1 MKSVKSKLLVIFL
14 LIFIPFIVVVF
25 VAFGTFNKM
34 SDDGVAINLSGS
46 QRMRT
51 MLISNYSIQLY
62 NGDEKIS
69 DLQYAEE
76 LLEEELEKYDKIM
89 TALVKGDDSLSISE
103 NKELL
108 IVDKIS
114 QLEVNLNQY
123 TDAVNKV
130 INKTANI
137 ADVNFI
143 SSNAMNIKD
152 DIHQI
157 VLMYQSNY
165 DKKVSNFKLVLLVL
179 SVFGIFMLAFGYY
192 YGKKII
198 VDPIKNVNCKLKEVA
213 NGEGDLRHILEVTSK
228 DEIGELAANFNQ
240 FISTI
245 RDMVVEISV
254 SSENLEE
261 VCNSLETITSEVAI
275 SSEKLSTI
283 TSEIA
288 EGATEQ
294 ATEVIGT
301 AENLSELGEEINEIS
316 RISDL
321 MKNGSVEIKDINQIS
336 KNSMISLNES
346 NADNIKAS
354 NDINGAINTLY
365 DKILRISEITEVI
378 NGISSQTNLLALNAS
393 IEAAR
398 AGEHGRG
405 FAVVADEVSK
415 LAEESNDSTIEISSI
430 VGEIQNQVRFTRE
443 LMNKVLE
450 ISENQSVAVN
460 QSKDDFDNVSGSLD
474 NMIDRVDDVNKRI
487 TNVDNK
493 KNDILISIQNVASVS
508 QETAASTEEVAAFT
522 DEFQASVNDIT
533 ENAVSLRESSRN
545 LSEMIEKFKY

>member
-283 TSEIA
+283 TTEIA